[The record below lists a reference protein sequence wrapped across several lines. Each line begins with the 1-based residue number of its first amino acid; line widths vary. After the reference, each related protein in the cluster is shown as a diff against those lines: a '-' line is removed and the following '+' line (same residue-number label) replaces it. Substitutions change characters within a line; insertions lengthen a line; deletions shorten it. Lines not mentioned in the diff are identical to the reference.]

1 MLLPEALLALVS
13 HNLGEI
19 DSLQLNCEIVPLM
32 VIRPIMG
39 ALPFCSACRFR

>member
-13 HNLGEI
+13 HNLGET

-32 VIRPIMG
+32 VMRPMTG
-39 ALPFCSACRFR
+39 ALPFCSAYRFR